1 MSFLSRIAA
10 PSTAP
15 PRIVLLATEPL
26 DERQMTA
33 AFAVPATQLQWR
45 ATLQAIEEEI
55 REAYGAAQQLTLN
68 PPACAG
74 EVSGAEHLERLRGK
88 LYALR
93 EAGLKMPE

>member
-10 PSTAP
+10 PSTA